1 MSANGTA
8 AALSIR
14 CSLWISMATDAV
26 RKQHDAGQQPRTS
39 RASRPLGSK
48 HNPKDPA
55 MTTLFKILGVRAV
68 IAAAAILASSGSALA
83 GDLKVHLTGSE
94 ETPPVTTTASGTGT
108 FKIAADKSVSG
119 MIKTTGIEGTMAHV
133 HLGAAG
139 ENGPVIIKLTQG
151 GDGVWSV
158 PADTKL
164 TDDQYAAF
172 MAGKLYVNVH
182 SAANKSG
189 EIRGQLKP

>member
-1 MSANGTA
+1 
-8 AALSIR
+8 
-14 CSLWISMATDAV
+14 
-26 RKQHDAGQQPRTS
+26 
-39 RASRPLGSK
+39 
-48 HNPKDPA
+48 
-55 MTTLFKILGVRAV
+55 MTKLFKILGVRAV
-68 IAAAAILASSGSALA
+68 IAAAAILASSVSALA
-83 GDLKVHLTGSE
+83 GDVKVHLTGTE

-108 FKIAADKSVSG
+108 IKIAADKSISG

-151 GDGVWSV
+151 ADGVWSV

-164 TDDQYAAF
+164 TDDQYTAF

>member
-1 MSANGTA
+1 
-8 AALSIR
+8 
-14 CSLWISMATDAV
+14 
-26 RKQHDAGQQPRTS
+26 
-39 RASRPLGSK
+39 
-48 HNPKDPA
+48 
-55 MTTLFKILGVRAV
+55 
-68 IAAAAILASSGSALA
+68 
-83 GDLKVHLTGSE
+83 
-94 ETPPVTTTASGTGT
+94 
-108 FKIAADKSVSG
+108 
-119 MIKTTGIEGTMAHV
+119 MAHV

-151 GDGVWSV
+151 ADGVWSV

-164 TDDQYAAF
+164 TDDQYTAF